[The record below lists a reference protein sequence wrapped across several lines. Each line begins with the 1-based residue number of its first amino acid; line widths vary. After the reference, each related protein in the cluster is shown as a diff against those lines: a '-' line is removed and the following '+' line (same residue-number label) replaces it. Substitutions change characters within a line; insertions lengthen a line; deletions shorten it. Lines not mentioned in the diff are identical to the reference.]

1 MSLAARS
8 GGTGRRAAST
18 RGADS
23 HPDGHLLEIA
33 MPWCATK
40 TVRKTATASSV
51 TSRIVTITQNHADYH
66 PVHMTIASDVLG
78 LVGQTPLVR
87 LSRIAKGVRPTV
99 VAKLEHLNPGGSIKD
114 RIGLLMVEDAE
125 RRGLLRKGGTIVEP
139 TSGNTGVGLAMAAAI
154 KGYRLIC
161 TMADKQS
168 QEKRDLLRAYG
179 AEVVICPSAV
189 PPEHPES
196 YYKVADRL
204 TRDIPGAFQP
214 NQYYNAMNPE
224 AHYRTT
230 GPEVWQQTEGRIT
243 HLVAGV
249 GTGGTVTGVGRFLKE
264 QNKAVVIVGADP
276 DGSIYTGDIHPYKT
290 EGIGEDFYP
299 GTFDPA
305 MVDRWVR
312 VSDRDAFLTARRL
325 TREEGILV
333 GGSSGTAMFAALEI
347 AKELDDRALVVVLFA
362 DSGRSYLS
370 KIYNDEWM
378 RQNGFLGFVVPA
390 TVGDVVKDRA
400 GTPELITVSKD
411 QSVRSAIDTMQRY
424 GISQIPV
431 TSDGAA
437 GTVTDIVGSVQ
448 EKTMLDRVF
457 REPALVDERV
467 ERVMEAPFPVVQAT
481 DDIERLYQELSGG
494 APALLAARDDRPVSI
509 ITKADLLEFVAHQRR
524 GAR

>member
-1 MSLAARS
+1 
-8 GGTGRRAAST
+8 
-18 RGADS
+18 
-23 HPDGHLLEIA
+23 
-33 MPWCATK
+33 
-40 TVRKTATASSV
+40 
-51 TSRIVTITQNHADYH
+51 
-66 PVHMTIASDVLG
+66 MTIAADVLG
-78 LVGQTPLVR
+78 LVGHTPLVR
-87 LSRIAKGVRPTV
+87 LSRVGKGLRPTI
-99 VAKLEHLNPGGSIKD
+99 VAKLEHLNPGGSVKD
-114 RIGLLMVEDAE
+114 RIGLLMIEDAE
-125 RRGLLRKGGTIVEP
+125 RRGLLKPGGTIVEP

-189 PPEHPES
+189 PPESPES
-196 YYKVADRL
+196 YYKVAERL
-204 TRDIPGAFQP
+204 AREAPGGFLP
-214 NQYYNAMNPE
+214 NQYYNPMNPE

-230 GPEVWQQTEGRIT
+230 GPEIWEQTEGKLT
-243 HLVAGV
+243 HLVVGV
-249 GTGGTVTGVGRFLKE
+249 GTGGTVTGAGKYLKE
-264 QNKAVVIVGADP
+264 RD
-276 DGSIYTGDIHPYKT
+276 
-290 EGIGEDFYP
+290 
-299 GTFDPA
+299 
-305 MVDRWVR
+305 R
-312 VSDRDAFLTARRL
+312 VSDRDSFLTARRV
-325 TREEGILV
+325 TREEGILI

-347 AKELDDRALVVVLFA
+347 AKELDERALILVLFA

-400 GTPELITVSKD
+400 GTPELIVVSKSE
-411 QSVRSAIDTMQRY
+411 SVRSAIDTMQRY

-431 TSDGAA
+431 TGDGRAA
-437 GTVTDIVGSVQ
+437 TLTDIVGSVQ

-494 APALLAARDDRPVSI
+494 APALLAARDDRPVSV

-524 GAR
+524 ATRSR